1 MFQPIYRCF
10 KKVGHGD
17 HVSKWQSKGLSDENT
32 KPLATSDNS
41 LAPSLDYIVLEE
53 ELNLLINA

>member
-1 MFQPIYRCF
+1 MFQSIYRCF
-10 KKVGHGD
+10 KKVGHID
-17 HVSKWQSKGLSDENT
+17 HVSTWQSKGLSDENI

-53 ELNLLINA
+53 ELNLLISA